1 MNSNETIA
9 FSSLPIWFFI
19 LHISNAI
26 MSIIFVIITTKSPKV
41 WCFSNMMEMLEFIS
55 RDDFC
60 FNNLVRRLKQ
70 DKYKVVAKVL
80 ATICKNIFCF
90 IIRSNHLVGQL
101 GLGDR
106 VHLSGTEE

>member
-9 FSSLPIWFFI
+9 FNSLPIWFFI
-19 LHISNAI
+19 LHISNTI
-26 MSIIFVIITTKSPKV
+26 MSKV

-90 IIRSNHLVGQL
+90 IIRSNHLVGQY

-106 VHLSGTEE
+106 VHLSGGTFRVKK